1 MTCLLGKID
10 GTNLGLMVKSHSCWW
25 WLQRIFGGTLCF
37 CSGGHLHD
45 FLACI
50 WYPRHGKAKVQ
61 WTSTRVAWCYTI
73 CMVLLCCLNLL
84 QDVFFHFFVALTSN
98 LLSIIL
104 TVLWPATKERSKLLQ
119 GVGRA
124 PWWQRRWAPAPNFCP
139 NMWWQVDS
147 SFVSSVANFVWRRCT
162 MLFNHSTV
170 SEVLS
175 GRSLEKVCS
184 IAAWRIFALIN
195 SISFAS
201 SFLAREIPHSRGR
214 LIRSQVCSAGRR
226 LMCNVM
232 IYDPWCSYWLIAV
245 QSDWSTGMYETVKWR

>member
-1 MTCLLGKID
+1 
-10 GTNLGLMVKSHSCWW
+10 MVKSHSCWW
-25 WLQRIFGGTLCF
+25 WLQRIFGSTLCF
-37 CSGGHLHD
+37 CSGGHLHN

-50 WYPRHGKAKVQ
+50 WYLRRGKAKVQ

-73 CMVLLCCLNLL
+73 CTVLLYCLNLL
-84 QDVFFHFFVALTSN
+84 QDLVFHFFVALNSS

-124 PWWQRRWAPAPNFCP
+124 PWWQRRWAPAPNFWGCFDASKLAQICDDRWTP
-139 NMWWQVDS
+139 FLYPQLLTLFGD
-147 SFVSSVANFVWRRCT
+147 VALCFFSC
-162 MLFNHSTV
+162 STV

-201 SFLAREIPHSRGR
+201 SFLAKEIPHSRGR
-214 LIRSQVCSAGRR
+214 LIRSQVCGAGRR

-232 IYDPWCSYWLIAV
+232 IYDAWCS
-245 QSDWSTGMYETVKWR
+245 